1 MGILDILSPGSA
13 KNPYAGMLSD
23 EAWAYY
29 QQMQRR
35 QRVGGVLRGVGDYL
49 SRGAVGDYRV
59 RPTSGGGGQNDLMQM
74 MQMQALLEKRQDR
87 DAKRQRQKTK
97 DEASAAVMSRIRGQG
112 GPVGPETPVRGY
124 PGAAPVSAQA
134 LPPKQPLSGLR
145 SDPEFIANLMATS
158 PKLATGLM
166 FPKTKTPQYYKP
178 QVVREGDKDVMKR
191 YSKSGRYPPLDV
203 KARPAARRDKDTR
216 TAEQK
221 NVPFFAEILGVSE
234 KEALNIALE
243 RRKMSPDQFRQK
255 VYLKALGGG
264 MNTAEEARQITDQAM
279 QMFYPQKY
287 PAPEAPTPAPSSP
300 GVLSQAYD
308 YFKGAAKA
316 AAPSGAEPAPRYP
329 GMPRPTAGAAQQS
342 YSAGETVTIG
352 GKPYEVLGSN
362 PDGTVTIMDL
372 ATGERH
378 IAR

>member
-1 MGILDILSPGSA
+1 MGILDILSPGQA

-35 QRVGGVLRGVGDYL
+35 KQVGSALRGGGDYL

-59 RPTSGGGGQNDLMQM
+59 RPASGGGGQNDLMQM
-74 MQMQALLEKRQDR
+74 MKMQALLERRQDR
-87 DAKRQRQKTK
+87 DAKRQRQKTT
-97 DEASAAVMSRIRGQG
+97 DEAQAAVIAKIRGQG

-124 PGAAPVSAQA
+124 PGAAPVTARA
-134 LPPKQPLSGLR
+134 LPPKRPVSGLR
-145 SDPEFIANLMATS
+145 NDPEFLANLMATN
-158 PKLATGLM
+158 PKAATALM
-166 FPKTKTPQYYKP
+166 FPKTKAPQYYKP
-178 QVVREGDKDVMKR
+178 QVVREGDEDVMKR
-191 YSKSGRYPPLDV
+191 YSKSGLHPPLDV
-203 KARPAARRDKDTR
+203 KARPAKRRDKDTR

-221 NVPFFAEILGVSE
+221 NVPFFAKILGISD
-234 KEALNIALE
+234 KEALNLALS
-243 RRKMSPDQFRQK
+243 RRQMSPEQFRQK
-255 VYLKALGGG
+255 VYLKALAGGF
-264 MNTAEEARQITDQAM
+264 NTPEEAAASTEAAM

-287 PAPEAPTPAPSSP
+287 PAPTAPTPAPSSP

-308 YFKGAAKA
+308 YFKRAAK

-329 GMPRPTAGAAQQS
+329 GMPRSEPAQQP
-342 YSAGETVTIG
+342 AKVGETVTIE
-352 GKPYEVLGSN
+352 GKAYEVVEQN